1 MRENTLQK
9 SALRDLGISNRF
21 TKSHGYNLGRRKNL
35 STAFYEKLLYSS
47 DKNKFSW
54 HIVTVPFK
62 QGANVVVRLLRLLL
76 SYTSPLPPPNAQFF
90 VCVPQFGPTR
100 NNFRDSVAIFRG
112 RWPLSYISIQNPEQ
126 LFDFL
131 SKIQIVTVDRLT
143 AKDRRTHDPPQPL

>member
-47 DKNKFSW
+47 DKNKFSR

-62 QGANVVVRLLRLLL
+62 QGANVVVRLLRLC
-76 SYTSPLPPPNAQFF
+76 F
-90 VCVPQFGPTR
+90 
-100 NNFRDSVAIFRG
+100 
-112 RWPLSYISIQNPEQ
+112 
-126 LFDFL
+126 
-131 SKIQIVTVDRLT
+131 LT
-143 AKDRRTHDPPQPL
+143 AHPFLCLTPNFLFVFWTLVQHEIISGILWLFSGAGDPSHTSLYKILSSCSTSCPKSRL